1 VEAAVVEE
9 VPVDVE
15 EVPVL
20 ELSDDEPEVDDSADV
35 VAPALADDLD
45 DATAPLRESVR

>member
-9 VPVDVE
+9 LPVDVE

-20 ELSDDEPEVDDSADV
+20 ELSDDEPAVDDSADAA
-35 VAPALADDLD
+35 APAGDLD